1 MRERA
6 TASPRARS
14 TRHMGTYTVAVAA
27 ASPRSVRPGTAP
39 RIGSRAV
46 LIPVKAFDQAKRR
59 LHLALNEPERAD
71 LSRAMADRV
80 ISAAHPLPV
89 AVVCDDNDVA
99 EWARGS
105 GALVIWEPRRG
116 LNGAVEAGV
125 NHLAVMGVAQVTVAH
140 ADLPRA
146 SDLAAVGDA
155 PGITLVPDRYGNGTN
170 VMALP
175 TDTGFQFSYGPGSF
189 ARHRAEA
196 RRLGL
201 AVRILDRPDLAWDVD
216 EPADM
221 VPVAGTGPADA
232 VPVASTGRA
241 DAVPVAS
248 TGRADAVPVAS
259 TGTRS
264 S

>member
-1 MRERA
+1 VA
-6 TASPRARS
+6 VAVASPRPV
-14 TRHMGTYTVAVAA
+14 G
-27 ASPRSVRPGTAP
+27 PGTAP

-46 LIPVKAFDQAKRR
+46 LIPVKAFDQGKRR
-59 LHLALNEPERAD
+59 LDLALSGPERAE
-71 LSRAMADRV
+71 LSRAMADLV
-80 ISAAHPLPV
+80 VDAAHPLPV

-99 EWARGS
+99 EWARGR
-105 GALVIWEPRRG
+105 GALVIWEPGRG

-125 NHLAVMGVAQVTVAH
+125 SHLADLGVAQVTVAH

-146 SDLAAVGDA
+146 SDLASVGDV

-175 TDTGFQFSYGPGSF
+175 ADSRFQFSYGPGSF

-196 RRLGL
+196 GRLGL

-221 VPVAGTGPADA
+221 VPVATIGRADA
-232 VPVASTGRA
+232 VPVATTGRA
-241 DAVPVAS
+241 DAVPVA
-248 TGRADAVPVAS
+248 T